1 MFHTQSMNLDLIR
14 TFVIVGQSKDFND
27 AASKLSIDATNVSRH
42 IKSLENIMGTKLIN
56 KNSKNY
62 IELTEDG
69 KTLFEGYEKA
79 YNLLFITEKTFKQN
93 KDLNSGKIA
102 IGISNDIEID
112 ILNDKIESFKK
123 SYPDSAFKVINLAT
137 KDLFEKLYHYNIDFV
152 IDEKID
158 NPRKSSGIKMIDLF
172 TEKYCLAFIKDKFNI
187 TSINDLNNVPLILPI
202 SAKKERKLFE
212 ELLNK
217 NEIKKKLSVE
227 TANYKSAIDHAKRG
241 IGVALLPIN
250 LANETN
256 LSILDLPLSKD
267 ISIAYIEENLSP
279 SSKEF
284 LKEFK

>member
-14 TFVIVGQSKDFND
+14 TFVIVCQSKDYND

-42 IKSLENIMGTKLIN
+42 IKTLESLMGTKLIN

-69 KTLFEGYEKA
+69 KTLFDGYEKA

-102 IGISNDIEID
+102 IGISADMELD
-112 ILNDKIESFKK
+112 ILNDKIEIFKQ
-123 SYPDSAFKVINLAT
+123 SYPDSAFKIINLST
-137 KDLFEKLYHYNIDFV
+137 KDLFEKLYHYNVDFV

-158 NPRKSSGIKMIDLF
+158 TIKKSSGIKMIDLF
-172 TEKYCLAFIKDKFNI
+172 KEEYCLAYSKAKFKINDIKDI
-187 TSINDLNNVPLILPI
+187 DGMQLILPI

-212 ELLNK
+212 ELLSKNK
-217 NEIKKKLSVE
+217 ISRKLSIE
-227 TANYKSAIDHAKRG
+227 TASYKSAIDYAKRG
-241 IGVALLPIN
+241 LGIALLPIN
-250 LANETN
+250 LANKTDLN
-256 LSILDLPLSKD
+256 ILNINLSKD
-267 ISIAYIEENLSP
+267 ISISYIEENLSP

-284 LKEFK
+284 LKLFK